1 MFTLYSHKEIND
13 MIIPNTADEET
24 EVTEVICSMS
34 HGL

>member
-24 EVTEVICSMS
+24 EVIEVICSMS
-34 HGL
+34 HSL